1 MFPKGHDV
9 REVQAV
15 GFADNSC
22 PSLLRWVVGLLSPL
36 EVDLNDSGI
45 VALDVHVGKCDQVHV
60 GLNSWF
66 SGRWHT
72 LAATNDVVQL
82 VTSRPSVSQDRAL
95 ADTAMHPCSGG
106 THFGFVP
113 PRFGALS

>member
-82 VTSRPSVSQDRAL
+82 VTSRPSVSQDRTHA
-95 ADTAMHPCSGG
+95 AAGPISGSS
-106 THFGFVP
+106 P
-113 PRFGALS
+113 PVLGRFRSS